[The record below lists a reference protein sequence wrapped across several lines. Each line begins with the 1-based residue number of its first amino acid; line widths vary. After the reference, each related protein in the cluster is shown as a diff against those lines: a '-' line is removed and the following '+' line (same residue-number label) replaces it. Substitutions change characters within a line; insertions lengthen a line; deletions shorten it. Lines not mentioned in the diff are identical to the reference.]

1 MSTLSQSQSQEA
13 QDAQVPPVP
22 LMRGV
27 ARSAIASAVSFM
39 LVAGLAYPLV
49 TTGVAQLVMPSQ
61 ANGSLVQRN
70 GQTIGSLLIG
80 QNFAQPKYFHP
91 RPSATLGTDPSNP
104 NQSVAQPYNAANSG
118 ASNLGPTSKSLI
130 DQVSARAAA
139 YRKENGLAPD
149 AQVPVDAVTASA
161 SGLDP
166 DISIGNAMLQAA
178 RVAKTRGM
186 TIDAMRDLIERTTT
200 HRQLGVLGDPRIDVL
215 KLNLALDAAT
225 QPTAAQ
231 PAPARG
237 NSQ

>member
-1 MSTLSQSQSQEA
+1 MSTISQSQSQEA
-13 QDAQVPPVP
+13 QAPAVP

-27 ARSAIASAVSFM
+27 ARSAIASAVFFM

-70 GQTIGSLLIG
+70 GVTVGSLLIG
-80 QNFAQPKYFHP
+80 QSFAQPKYFHP

-104 NQSVAQPYNAANSG
+104 NQTVAQPYNAANSG

-149 AQVPVDAVTASA
+149 APVPVDAVTASG

-166 DISIGNAMLQAA
+166 EISIDNAMLQAA
-178 RVAKTRGM
+178 RVAKTRGKS
-186 TIDAMRDLIERTTT
+186 IDAMRDLIERNTT

-215 KLNLALDAAT
+215 KLNLALDAAAA
-225 QPTAAQ
+225 QGTAAQ
-231 PAPARG
+231 PAPARSH
-237 NSQ
+237 SQ